1 MSNRFFSW
9 IKNDDDDDY
18 EDEDVGGI
26 SVLQRRLYRLG
37 LTKNVQLVSN
47 VTFVYQARLNVV
59 AVTVKVAL
67 YYRQN
72 NDGDDRKKM
81 SHLSVLLG

>member
-47 VTFVYQARLNVV
+47 VTFVYQASLNVV